1 MLIALAQ
8 FLIILTRGIDLSL
21 GPVASVAASVMAITI
36 TGNPTLGIA
45 LPLLAGLG
53 AGLLNGLL
61 IVRLNLPPII
71 VTLATMSI
79 WQGVALVLLPD
90 PGGSVPAVYQ
100 AIFMGGF
107 SSPAIGLVT
116 LAAWTLAISWLLS
129 SRFGLSLR
137 AIGSDEQAA
146 AMSGVRVKPVK
157 IAAYAL
163 GGVLAAVSGM
173 YLAIAMTSGSPVVG
187 DGYILS
193 SIAAVVIGGIP
204 LVGGRGTP
212 IAVVMGALIL
222 TITASLLYFAQVTSF
237 YQSLINGLILLV
249 VVGSPGTRDYVMG
262 WCGDECSAAQR
273 ACRSAAKAAPRPVT
287 SAAVPLFL
295 LGLALALLL
304 LGQILAPGFATS
316 TNVLQLL
323 KIASFLGLV
332 ALGQTLVM
340 LVGGIDLSV
349 AWVLTGSAVV
359 FTALCS
365 GQDANTA
372 VAAAAALSVGLVAGF
387 VNGFGIVKLKIS
399 PIVMTLAMNN
409 IMLGLTL
416 VYTGGTPSG
425 GVSPVLR
432 GLATG
437 GVGGVPFMVI
447 VWGVIVRLPSSPSA
461 IRVGGGGYWPWA
473 RTRR

>member
-1 MLIALAQ
+1 MNRVARLAGANWPVLVFLALLVTLIVLKGRFIGFDIRALSVNSLPLVLIALAQ

-262 WCGDECSAAQR
+262 
-273 ACRSAAKAAPRPVT
+273 
-287 SAAVPLFL
+287 
-295 LGLALALLL
+295 
-304 LGQILAPGFATS
+304 
-316 TNVLQLL
+316 
-323 KIASFLGLV
+323 LV
-332 ALGQTLVM
+332 
-340 LVGGIDLSV
+340 
-349 AWVLTGSAVV
+349 
-359 FTALCS
+359 
-365 GQDANTA
+365 
-372 VAAAAALSVGLVAGF
+372 
-387 VNGFGIVKLKIS
+387 
-399 PIVMTLAMNN
+399 
-409 IMLGLTL
+409 
-416 VYTGGTPSG
+416 
-425 GVSPVLR
+425 
-432 GLATG
+432 
-437 GVGGVPFMVI
+437 
-447 VWGVIVRLPSSPSA
+447 
-461 IRVGGGGYWPWA
+461 
-473 RTRR
+473 RR